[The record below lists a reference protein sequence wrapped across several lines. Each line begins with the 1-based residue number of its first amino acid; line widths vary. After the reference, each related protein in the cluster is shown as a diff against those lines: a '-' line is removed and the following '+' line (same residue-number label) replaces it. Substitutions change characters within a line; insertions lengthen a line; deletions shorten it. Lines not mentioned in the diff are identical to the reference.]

1 MYTPSKNSPPSSR
14 FPSAPEIPLGLW
26 FVGHVQPI
34 ISLLSAVCRCVNI
47 FHGRISTK
55 YSPWGFYETIWFMEI
70 HPTSEIDIDCV
81 KINASLIMFAKPF
94 VRKKK
99 LSHVPLSFL
108 IENYHLHKLTF
119 SEKLRLV
126 ELTCDINWDLTKS
139 SEILQDL
146 LRSHKIYWELKRYR
160 FGIWHLAF
168 GIWQLICDMWHVTLI
183 CHDIILYNDINTI
196 PIHFLWWILRLS
208 Q

>member
-1 MYTPSKNSPPSSR
+1 MCNPSYPSSQQC
-14 FPSAPEIPLGLW
+14 
-26 FVGHVQPI
+26 VGV
-34 ISLLSAVCRCVNI
+34 SI
-47 FHGRISTK
+47 F
-55 YSPWGFYETIWFMEI
+55 FMEGFPPNI
-70 HPTSEIDIDCV
+70 LPGDFMRQYDSCRYPTSEIDIDCV

-139 SEILQDL
+139 SEISQDL